1 MEQCPHP
8 GGPTLFRTAERAPGA
23 LLWTLHPPGVHCGP
37 RRPPHTTTRRPG
49 DQIVTLIAESS
60 HKPRPRGAP
69 PAASLDK
76 RSPEHE
82 VSEARLPGSDRTTK
96 KELDSRYARSERTVH
111 SA

>member
-49 DQIVTLIAESS
+49 DQIVTLVAESS
-60 HKPRPRGAP
+60 HKQVSVTSFSTSTTPRPRGAP

-76 RSPEHE
+76 RSPQRET
-82 VSEARLPGSDRTTK
+82 SEARPK
-96 KELDSRYARSERTVH
+96 DS
-111 SA
+111 